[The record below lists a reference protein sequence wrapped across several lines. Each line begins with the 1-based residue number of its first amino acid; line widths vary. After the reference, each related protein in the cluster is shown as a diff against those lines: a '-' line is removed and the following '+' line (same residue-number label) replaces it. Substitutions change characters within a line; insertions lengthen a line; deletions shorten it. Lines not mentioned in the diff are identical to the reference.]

1 MVTAITLDAMSTAI
15 YPFGADHD
23 DRDLVRVRAEL
34 GARHGS
40 TTLGR
45 RLGFR
50 RRADRTRGRT
60 TPR

>member
-1 MVTAITLDAMSTAI
+1 MDPMSTAI

-34 GARHGS
+34 GARLGS
-40 TTLGR
+40 TTRGR

-50 RRADRTRGRT
+50 RRPDRTAGRT